1 MDERPPEI
9 TQLLKQWRCG
19 DAGAEA
25 RLFEVLMPDLH
36 RIAASYFRGERE
48 GHTLQPTA
56 LVNEGFLRL
65 AAAKGV
71 DWQDRGHFFVI
82 AARIMRRCLID
93 HARARPEVQFLSL
106 EGLPE
111 GVLGQRGKLETALA
125 IDGLLEEMG
134 AEFPQRCSVV
144 EMKFFLGMTDEEAAD
159 ALGLS
164 LHTLQREWYRAR
176 RWLFEKLNS
185 DEVKPG
191 QWNKAPNT
199 TNAS

>member
-1 MDERPPEI
+1 LENGPPDI
-9 TQLLKQWRCG
+9 TRLLKRWRSG
-19 DAGAEA
+19 DGAAEA
-25 RLFEVLMPDLH
+25 ELFDLLMPDLH
-36 RIAASYFRGERE
+36 RIAAGYFRNERGE
-48 GHTLQPTA
+48 HTLQPTA

-65 AAAKGV
+65 AAAKGI

-93 HARARPEVQFLSL
+93 HARSRPGVDFLSL

-111 GVLGQRGKLETALA
+111 GVLAQSSRLEVAIA
-125 IDGLLEEMG
+125 IDTLLEEMA

-176 RWLFEKLNS
+176 RWLFEKLNVS
-185 DEVKPG
+185 P
-191 QWNKAPNT
+191 WNTAPNT
-199 TNAS
+199 TSAS

>member
-1 MDERPPEI
+1 
-9 TQLLKQWRCG
+9 
-19 DAGAEA
+19 
-25 RLFEVLMPDLH
+25 MPDLH
-36 RIAASYFRGERE
+36 RIAASYFRGERA

-65 AAAKGV
+65 AAAKGI

-93 HARARPEVQFLSL
+93 HARSRPGVDFCSIEV
-106 EGLPE
+106 LPE
-111 GVLGQRGKLETALA
+111 GILGRRSNLEVAIA
-125 IDGLLEEMG
+125 IDALLEEMA

-159 ALGLS
+159 SLGLT

-176 RWLFEKLNS
+176 RWLFDRLS
-185 DEVKPG
+185 VS
-191 QWNKAPNT
+191 QWKITPNKTSA
-199 TNAS
+199 

>member
-1 MDERPPEI
+1 MGERPPEI
-9 TQLLKQWRCG
+9 TQLLKKWRAG
-19 DAGAEA
+19 DAAAEA
-25 RLFEVLMPDLH
+25 RLFELLMPDLH

-48 GHTLQPTA
+48 EHTLQPTA

-93 HARARPEVQFLSL
+93 HARARPGVRFLPL

-111 GVLGQRGKLETALA
+111 GVMGQQGKLETAVA
-125 IDGLLEEMG
+125 IDGLLEEMA
-134 AEFPQRCSVV
+134 AEFPKRCSVV

-159 ALGLS
+159 ALGIS

-176 RWLFEKLNS
+176 RWLFEKLNAG
-185 DEVKPG
+185 K
-191 QWNKAPNT
+191 WNTAPNT